1 MCKSSVYFVVP
12 PYFRLG
18 PPHFVWSGDGTAGS
32 VWYLVPQVLIETRDK
47 KLSNTISDMNVFLP
61 STAFAFSCLEKHV
74 FLQYLVVS
82 GKTYC
87 DLLFDD
93 FSL

>member
-1 MCKSSVYFVVP
+1 MQKFSLFCSA

-18 PPHFVWSGDGTAGS
+18 RPHFVWSGDGTAGS
-32 VWYLVPQVLIETRDK
+32 VWYLVPQVFIETRDK
-47 KLSNTISDMNVFLP
+47 KLSNTISDMNVFCLLLP
-61 STAFAFSCLEKHV
+61 LLFPSLKENV

-87 DLLFDD
+87 ALLFDD